1 MLPPSVRSLGWVVSR
16 RYLWI
21 STWTVSPPPSWQPGI
36 KAAEGIG
43 ITSTPASSST
53 PAKPASSSHHVT
65 PFPRFCIYWRYRIDS
80 ISGACCC
87 AVSTFPTQCLVYHR
101 YITLDTYSLLRANIG
116 TISATGTPTTVNN
129 EHRLPLH
136 GQEPNSFNLSKGRPL
151 ADATKHCLWLN
162 HLGA

>member
-1 MLPPSVRSLGWVVSR
+1 MLPPSVGSLGRVVSR

-53 PAKPASSSHHVT
+53 PAKPASSSHDVT
-65 PFPRFCIYWRYRIDS
+65 PFSRFCIYWRSRLDS
-80 ISGACCC
+80 TIRTGCG
-87 AVSTFPTQCLVYHR
+87 AVSTFTTQCLIYHR
-101 YITLDTYSLLRANIG
+101 YVVLDVYSTLRANID
-116 TISATGTPTTVNN
+116 TSAATGTFITVNI
-129 EHRLPLH
+129 EHPSPLH
-136 GQEPNSFNLSKGRPL
+136 CQEPNSFNLSKGCTL

-162 HLGA
+162 HRGT